1 MLRLNQVHKRYG
13 RVKALNGLD
22 LHIEK
27 GKIYGFVGPN
37 GAGKTTTM
45 KIVAG
50 LIEPDQGEVFID
62 GVKISGKPED
72 NRKLIGYMP
81 DFFGVYDNLLVSE
94 YMEFF
99 ADLYELSPEHTREK
113 IEELLELVKLSDQKD
128 KMVDSLSRG
137 MKQRLCLARAL
148 IHDPKLL
155 LLDEPASG
163 MDPVARMQMKD
174 ILKDLSARGQTILIS
189 SHILPELAEICDE
202 IGIISAGKMVKE
214 GNLLE
219 LDQALRKGLQIE
231 IRYLGEDHEG
241 AEGCLHRLKEEG
253 LVLSYERD
261 GLQGFKIAI
270 GGEEQEAASLL
281 KAMNE
286 SLSIC
291 HFSILTDSLEEL
303 FKKAISEGAG
313 GLNEN

>member
-1 MLRLNQVHKRYG
+1 MLELKQVHKSYG
-13 RVKALNGLD
+13 KVKALNGLD

-45 KIVAG
+45 KIIAG
-50 LIEPDQGEVFID
+50 LIQPDQGEIFME
-62 GVKISGKPED
+62 GLKLSGRPEE

-94 YMEFF
+94 YLEFF
-99 ADLYELSPEHTREK
+99 GELYGLAPNVISQK
-113 IEELLELVKLSDQKD
+113 VEELLELVKLSDQRNS
-128 KMVDSLSRG
+128 MVDSLSRG

-148 IHDPKLL
+148 IHEPKLL

-202 IGIISAGKMVKE
+202 IGILSKGRMIKE
-214 GNLLE
+214 GNLTA
-219 LDQALRKGLQIE
+219 LDQSLRKGLQIE
-231 IRYLGEDHEG
+231 IRVLEKDQERTS
-241 AEGCLHRLKEEG
+241 ELLHLLREEG
-253 LVLSYERD
+253 LVLSFAAELPRGYKLTIE
-261 GLQGFKIAI
+261 
-270 GGEEQEAASLL
+270 GEEEAAAELL
-281 KAMNE
+281 KKMNE
-286 SLSIC
+286 TVSVC
-291 HFSILTDSLEEL
+291 HFAILTDSLEEL
-303 FKKAISEGAG
+303 FKKVITEGAG
-313 GLNEN
+313 ETDAN